1 MTIRRVTADDRLT
14 TGFPLAAYAFES
26 SPLGAARIE
35 QFRDYLP
42 YHQGN
47 TTLAIEEDGATLAV
61 VSAIGMRQ
69 NLRGVVLPMAGVAG
83 VATHPLARR
92 QGHVRTL
99 LHRLLDE
106 MRDEGRPLSALYP
119 FRPSFYARFGYVGL
133 PKPRTVTFTPADLGS
148 LLRAELPGEVG
159 WERIAAGYP
168 TWRAF
173 TERCLEQR
181 HGFSVFPD
189 YRAVGLRDRDEHWL
203 LTARVDGAVT
213 GAITYRIDDYGGTL
227 LGNELLATDPLART
241 LLLQFLARHVDQVER
256 VSLQVPPD
264 ELPELWLTDLDV
276 RVEAR
281 AGRPG
286 SSAPMARLLS
296 LDAGRGRRTAQHL
309 PARSA
314 VPVRRLLS
322 TVCRPCPT
330 GYGPRNAGVVAG
342 GRMGIAGRV
351 GPVGRGGGRLVRARA
366 ADAHRV
372 GHGVRRGGAALRGAV
387 RADRGRA
394 RPGRDAAHRA
404 RCGRRRERVHPRQ
417 RGSGPARRP

>member
-1 MTIRRVTADDRLT
+1 MTIRRVTADERLT
-14 TGFPLAAYAFES
+14 TSFPLAAYAFES
-26 SPLGAARIE
+26 SPLGAARVE

-47 TTLAIEEDGATLAV
+47 TTLVVEEDGGTLAA

-106 MRDEGRPLSALYP
+106 MRDEGHPLSALYP

-133 PKPRTVTFTPADLGS
+133 PKPRTATFTPADLGS

-159 WERIAAGYP
+159 WERIGAGYP
-168 TWRAF
+168 VWRAF
-173 TERCLEQR
+173 TERCLQHR

-203 LTARVDGAVT
+203 LTARVDGEVT
-213 GAITYRIDDYGGTL
+213 GAVTYRIDEHGGTL
-227 LGNELLATDPLART
+227 HGNELLATDPLARA
-241 LLLQFLARHVDQVER
+241 LLLQFFARHVDQVER
-256 VSLQVPPD
+256 VTVQVPPD

-276 RVEAR
+276 HVEAR
-281 AGRPG
+281 VGRPG

-296 LDAGRGRRTAQHL
+296 LDALNGL
-309 PARSA
+309 PAGPGRVRVEVTGDRWLAGAHLLDGTTGTLEVVADGSGRVPTATLTAAGLSALAYGVLDPAELPLRGLGEVPTDAAAELREIFPRA
-314 VPVRRLLS
+314 VPYLF
-322 TVCRPCPT
+322 
-330 GYGPRNAGVVAG
+330 
-342 GRMGIAGRV
+342 
-351 GPVGRGGGRLVRARA
+351 
-366 ADAHRV
+366 ADF
-372 GHGVRRGGAALRGAV
+372 
-387 RADRGRA
+387 
-394 RPGRDAAHRA
+394 
-404 RCGRRRERVHPRQ
+404 
-417 RGSGPARRP
+417 